1 MSAAIEFILGRPRL
15 VVAAW
20 LVLLVAAAIPASGLG
35 QRVGNGGYEVPGSQS
50 QRTAQLV
57 SGSFPAQSGQP
68 FGAVFTSSSP
78 DAAGLRARA
87 RALVSM
93 LRHKHEIGSVGSFYV
108 SAKRRMAVQT
118 FYFSGSFADAQKA
131 VPSLERWLHKTA
143 GADVQLVGNA
153 ATWHESSSLAR
164 RNLSRAEHLTIPI
177 TLVILLVAFLSIGAA
192 LVPVGLAVVVLVI
205 AFAGLGLLSY
215 LMNMSVYVTNTA
227 QLLGLGLS
235 IDYSLFIVTRYRE
248 NRRRGLDVE
257 AALRRTL
264 HTTGRAILISG
275 ITVSLGLAS
284 IAVLGVGVFTSMAFG
299 AIFAAALAALG
310 ALTLVPA
317 VLMMLGARIDR
328 FALKPAMKASQRGT
342 LWGWM
347 GVLVTRWRW
356 LVLATTTLLLIACAL
371 PLLGNRLMFPG
382 VDGLLPPSDAQRQAS
397 DAVMREFGNGVIA
410 PIVVMTRT
418 TQAQRIEEAALSV
431 HGVINVAPAE
441 AGRHGWS
448 RLFVVSG
455 APAGSQAA
463 NETVRRLRRLLA
475 PSVARGSAYV
485 GGEAALGVDLIAR
498 VRERFLVMVGVAA
511 LLAFVLLLITLR
523 SLVVPLKAVLTN
535 LLSVAA
541 TLGLVTVIFER
552 LGGDPGLSWFVPPF
566 LFAVVFGISM
576 DYEIFLLSRVREEY
590 ERCRTVNES
599 GGPAPNDLAV
609 TRALELSGRSITL
622 AALLIMLVFLTSANT
637 SQVSFR
643 QLGVGMAIA
652 VFLDATIVRCGLVPA
667 ALAVLGERNWWLPH
681 WLSARLSWTAAARAS
696 EEPSAPGRPG
706 EPHGD
711 LTMVP

>member
-1 MSAAIEFILGRPRL
+1 MSAAIEFILRHPRR

-20 LVLLVAAAIPASGLG
+20 VVLLVVAAIPASGLS

-57 SGSFPAQSGQP
+57 SRSFPAQSGQA
-68 FGAVFTSSSP
+68 FGVVFTSSSP
-78 DAAGLRARA
+78 DAAGLRARTEALA
-87 RALVSM
+87 RK
-93 LRHKHEIGSVGSFYV
+93 LRLKHEIGSVGSLYV

-143 GADVQLVGNA
+143 GADVALVGNA
-153 ATWHESSSLAR
+153 ATWHESSSLAK
-164 RNLSRAEHLTIPI
+164 RNLKRAEHLTIPI
-177 TLVILLVAFLSIGAA
+177 TLVILLVAFLSVGAA

-215 LMNMSVYVTNTA
+215 AMNMSVYVTNTA
-227 QLLGLGLS
+227 QLLGLGLA

-248 NRRRGLDVE
+248 NRLNGLEVE

-264 HTTGRAILISG
+264 QTTGRAILISG
-275 ITVSLGLAS
+275 VTVSLGLAS
-284 IAVLGVGVFTSMAFG
+284 IAMLGVGVFTSMAFG

-317 VLMMLGARIDR
+317 VLTMLGARIDR
-328 FALKPAMKASQRGT
+328 FALKPAMNASGRGT
-342 LWGWM
+342 LWRWM
-347 GVLVTRWRW
+347 GEFVGRRRWSVLVS
-356 LVLATTTLLLIACAL
+356 TTLLLIVCAL

-382 VDGLLPPSDAQRQAS
+382 VDGLLPASDTQRQAS

-418 TQAQRIEEAALSV
+418 TQAQGLEEAALGV
-431 HGVINVAPAE
+431 HGVINVVPAE

-448 RLFVVSG
+448 RLFVVSRS
-455 APAGSQAA
+455 PAGSQAA

-541 TLGLVTVIFER
+541 TLGLVTFIFER

-590 ERCRTVNES
+590 ERCRTENES
-599 GGPAPNDLAV
+599 GEPAPNDPAV

-622 AALLIMLVFLTSANT
+622 AALLIMLVFLTSADT

-652 VFLDATIVRCGLVPA
+652 VFLDATVVRCGLVPA
-667 ALAVLGERNWWLPH
+667 ALAVLGDRNWWLPH
-681 WLSARLSWTAAARAS
+681 WLSTRLSGAAATRES
-696 EEPSAPGRPG
+696 EEPNALSDRAS
-706 EPHGD
+706 
-711 LTMVP
+711 LTQI